1 MATLREIG
9 RVLRPGGRLV
19 ISTHHPTGD
28 WLRQGRSYFTVEK
41 VVETWGRG
49 WQVAYWRQPLGAT
62 CGEFAAA
69 GFLIEALH
77 EPVPSE
83 EPRRRFP
90 RDAEKLAV
98 EPGFIVF
105 RLVKR

>member
-1 MATLREIG
+1 
-9 RVLRPGGRLV
+9 V
-19 ISTHHPTGD
+19 
-28 WLRQGRSYFTVEK
+28 
-41 VVETWGRG
+41 
-49 WQVAYWRQPLGAT
+49 T